1 MSEKNIQSDASV
13 KVKNAISK
21 LNHSKILNFD
31 EDNKVSTGK
40 DINTKITTLDSD
52 LAQLRAELSTINSSV
67 EEGLDRLGDTDTDLT
82 AKVSETYKRLGEIDN
97 AYKSLIEISSRIDND
112 LQKLNGDISDVAV
125 QTATGIKSL
134 KQSTVTQS
142 NEFTQKNNQVVSR
155 VNHLVETSK
164 LTNEMM
170 YKNIQSAAERML
182 LIEKNIVAQIENLSS
197 STKDKTESIVSAV
210 DQNKAK
216 ILKLQSVDEAI
227 IRRATTLEIT
237 TTELSVKGQYIDS
250 SVEQLQISSDALS
263 VSINELSKRT
273 GALEALTGRH
283 ASLIDGLQK
292 GSADIVAKLMTLSVR
307 EKKHFNVVLIS
318 FLLLFVASAVMY
330 FSQQSQLDL
339 KFVKQNDMLG
349 KQVTGVQ
356 QKQAGVN
363 DAVEGSLAVLEN
375 RIQQVAYELNSVQ
388 DQTDSIEGRVNQSSM
403 IDQIG
408 DDNIIHGPQWI
419 VGLSPDNFT
428 VQLAYAE
435 DKAALYEI
443 AQRYNF
449 YLQDTLSYFV
459 ANEKGVEKYILLS
472 GSYTT
477 QQLAESAV
485 DSMPGYIDM
494 QQPVIR
500 KIATVQKYIAA
511 L

>member
-1 MSEKNIQSDASV
+1 
-13 KVKNAISK
+13 
-21 LNHSKILNFD
+21 
-31 EDNKVSTGK
+31 
-40 DINTKITTLDSD
+40 
-52 LAQLRAELSTINSSV
+52 
-67 EEGLDRLGDTDTDLT
+67 
-82 AKVSETYKRLGEIDN
+82 
-97 AYKSLIEISSRIDND
+97 
-112 LQKLNGDISDVAV
+112 
-125 QTATGIKSL
+125 
-134 KQSTVTQS
+134 
-142 NEFTQKNNQVVSR
+142 
-155 VNHLVETSK
+155 
-164 LTNEMM
+164 
-170 YKNIQSAAERML
+170 
-182 LIEKNIVAQIENLSS
+182 
-197 STKDKTESIVSAV
+197 
-210 DQNKAK
+210 
-216 ILKLQSVDEAI
+216 
-227 IRRATTLEIT
+227 
-237 TTELSVKGQYIDS
+237 
-250 SVEQLQISSDALS
+250 
-263 VSINELSKRT
+263 
-273 GALEALTGRH
+273 
-283 ASLIDGLQK
+283 
-292 GSADIVAKLMTLSVR
+292 
-307 EKKHFNVVLIS
+307 
-318 FLLLFVASAVMY
+318 
-330 FSQQSQLDL
+330 
-339 KFVKQNDMLG
+339 
-349 KQVTGVQ
+349 
-356 QKQAGVN
+356 
-363 DAVEGSLAVLEN
+363 
-375 RIQQVAYELNSVQ
+375 ELNSVQ